1 MPSQSTMVDTG
12 TGPCSVRVSSTDTT
26 MRVSGHWILVN
37 QPFIYSCILNPE
49 LTQEEAYDIFK
60 KCVMEIQKRL
70 IVNLPTFKVA
80 VVDKNGVRYLDEI
93 TKESLGSYN
102 PSA

>member
-1 MPSQSTMVDTG
+1 MFLFCPVWLLLLTNPCPSVST
-12 TGPCSVRVSSTDTT
+12 
-26 MRVSGHWILVN
+26 
-37 QPFIYSCILNPE
+37 E

-60 KCVMEIQKRL
+60 KCVKEIQKRL
-70 IVNLPTFKVA
+70 VVNLPNFRVA

>member
-1 MPSQSTMVDTG
+1 
-12 TGPCSVRVSSTDTT
+12 
-26 MRVSGHWILVN
+26 
-37 QPFIYSCILNPE
+37 
-49 LTQEEAYDIFK
+49 
-60 KCVMEIQKRL
+60 MEIQKRL
-70 IVNLPTFKVA
+70 IVNLPNFKVA

>member
-1 MPSQSTMVDTG
+1 MST
-12 TGPCSVRVSSTDTT
+12 
-26 MRVSGHWILVN
+26 
-37 QPFIYSCILNPE
+37 E

-60 KCVMEIQKRL
+60 KCVKEIQKRL
-70 IVNLPTFKVA
+70 VVNLPNFRVA

>member
-1 MPSQSTMVDTG
+1 MVDDDG
-12 TGPCSVRVSSTDTT
+12 RSRQNKCSHR
-26 MRVSGHWILVN
+26 LLL
-37 QPFIYSCILNPE
+37 FIAE

-60 KCVMEIQKRL
+60 KCVKEIQKRL

-102 PSA
+102 PSG